1 MKTIC
6 IYRSR
11 VKVIFYAIFSSA
23 LSYFFWFFYQIT
35 EKWLSLIPLVY
46 FGFFA
51 VLFLLELTIWSDW
64 FARPAIV
71 LNEHG
76 IHFLANPKKSFSI
89 NWLDIDRITEKSGRY
104 YHYIVLKMT
113 DREAFLQRYSL
124 LVRCGIALDNRL
136 GLTDGEFYVSLG
148 GMKQMSYRRLLQLMT
163 DYHRYAHR
171 QVIKE

>member
-1 MKTIC
+1 MKTIR

-11 VKVIFYAIFSSA
+11 LKVIFYAIFSSG
-23 LSYFFWFFYQIT
+23 LSYFFWFLYQIT
-35 EKWLSLIPLVY
+35 EEWLPLILLVF

-51 VLFLLELTIWSDW
+51 VIFLLELTIWSDR

-89 NWLDIDRITEKSGRY
+89 NWLDIDRMTEKRGRY

-124 LVRCGIALDNRL
+124 VMRGGIVLDNRL
-136 GLTDGEFYVSLG
+136 GLTDGEFYVSLA
-148 GMKQMSYRRLLQLMT
+148 GMKQMPYRRLLQLMT